1 MEQGKQ
7 RRLSKIFRKDGRCVM
22 VPMDHGVTIGPIKG
36 IENMQKTVDDLIAG
50 GVDAVLLHRGLA
62 KRVKVDGAAL
72 IVQLSGMS
80 NRGPRR
86 GNKVQV
92 CSVREAVSLD
102 AEGVSVH
109 VNVGDPNEDQML
121 CQLGMVAEECDF
133 YGMPLLAMMYPR
145 GPEIADE
152 HDVEAVAHA
161 SRIGA
166 ELGAD
171 IIKTNFTG
179 SVDSFRSVVESCP
192 VPVLIAGGAKME
204 TPQDILQITEDSIKA
219 GGAGLSIGRNVFQ
232 YGNPMLM
239 VKALSAIVHDSVDV
253 EKAMKI
259 LGEI

>member
-1 MEQGKQ
+1 
-7 RRLSKIFRKDGRCVM
+7 
-22 VPMDHGVTIGPIKG
+22 
-36 IENMQKTVDDLIAG
+36 
-50 GVDAVLLHRGLA
+50 
-62 KRVKVDGAAL
+62 
-72 IVQLSGMS
+72 
-80 NRGPRR
+80 
-86 GNKVQV
+86 
-92 CSVREAVSLD
+92 
-102 AEGVSVH
+102 
-109 VNVGDPNEDQML
+109 
-121 CQLGMVAEECDF
+121 
-133 YGMPLLAMMYPR
+133 MMYPR

-239 VKALSAIVHDSVDV
+239 FKALSAIVHDSVDV